1 MRFPTRLC
9 VAASAAA
16 VALLVGACST
26 IDAGGSAGPPAP
38 APDYRVGDRWV
49 YHVVDGYRAK
59 IIWDETHEI
68 TAIGPDGITVTVS
81 ARGSTFNV
89 DRVEKWSAPGVVLQG
104 SVYEDETNRF
114 DPALIRYKFPLVPG
128 ERWDQRMIDLD
139 KPPAP
144 YGGITRHVSVGGY
157 QKITTPAG
165 TFDAIGLR
173 VIMQMDDET
182 FWRFPTECNYLV
194 WYAPAV
200 GASVREDKRSQWRDK
215 GGGQDASGYHPGQN
229 AIVELTSFTRGR

>member
-1 MRFPTRLC
+1 MRFPSRL
-9 VAASAAA
+9 ALAA
-16 VALLVGACST
+16 VATIAALALGACAT
-26 IDAGGSAGPPAP
+26 VDVGGTPGPAVP

-59 IIWDETHEI
+59 IVWDETHEI
-68 TAIGPDGITVTVS
+68 TAIGPDGITVTVT

-104 SVYEDETNRF
+104 SVYEDETNLF
-114 DPALIRYKFPLVPG
+114 DPALVRYQFPLTTG
-128 ERWDQRMIDLD
+128 ERWNQRLIDLD

-144 YGGITRHVSVGGY
+144 YGGIARSVTVGGY
-157 QKITTPAG
+157 EKITTAAG
-165 TFDAIGLR
+165 TFDAIGMR
-173 VIMQMDDET
+173 IFMQMDDET

-200 GASVREDKRSQWRDK
+200 GASVREQKTSQWRDK

-229 AIVELTSFTRGR
+229 AIIELTSFTRGR

>member
-1 MRFPTRLC
+1 MRFATRLC

-16 VALLVGACST
+16 VALLVNACGT
-26 IDAGGSAGPPAP
+26 IDVGGSAGPPAP

-68 TAIGPDGITVTVS
+68 TAIGPDGITVAVT

-89 DRVEKWSAPGVVLQG
+89 DRVEKWSKPGVVLQG
-104 SVYEDETNRF
+104 AVYEDETNRF
-114 DPALIRYKFPLVPG
+114 DPALIRYQFPLVPG

-182 FWRFPTECNYLV
+182 FWRYPTECNYLV

-200 GASVREDKRSQWRDK
+200 GASVREEKTSQWRDK
-215 GGGQDASGYHPGQN
+215 GGQDASGYHPGQN

>member
-1 MRFPTRLC
+1 MRFATRLC
-9 VAASAAA
+9 VAASGAAL
-16 VALLVGACST
+16 ALLVSACST
-26 IDAGGSAGPPAP
+26 IDVGGSTGPPVP

-68 TAIGPDGITVTVS
+68 TAIGPDGITVTVT

-89 DRVEKWSAPGVVLQG
+89 DRVEKWSKPGVVSQG
-104 SVYEDETNRF
+104 AVYEDETDRF
-114 DPALIRYKFPLVPG
+114 DPALIRYQFPLVPG
-128 ERWDQRMIDLD
+128 ERWNQRMIDLD

-182 FWRFPTECNYLV
+182 FWRYPTECNYLV

-200 GASVREDKRSQWRDK
+200 GASVREEKTSQWRDK
-215 GGGQDASGYHPGQN
+215 GGQDASGYHPGQN
-229 AIVELTSFTRGR
+229 ATVELTSFTRGR

>member
-1 MRFPTRLC
+1 MRFPARLC
-9 VAASAAA
+9 AVAVLAA
-16 VALLVGACST
+16 VTLLTAACASVDT
-26 IDAGGSAGPPAP
+26 GSAAGPPAP

-59 IIWDETHEI
+59 IVWDETHEI
-68 TAIGPDGITVTVS
+68 TAIAPDGITVKVT
-81 ARGSTFNV
+81 ATGSTFNV

-114 DPALIRYKFPLVPG
+114 DPALVRYKFPLVTG
-128 ERWDQRMIDLD
+128 ERWDQRLVDLD

-144 YGGITRHVSVGGY
+144 YGGITRHVTVGGY
-157 QKITTPAG
+157 EKITTPAG

-182 FWRFPTECNYLV
+182 FWRYPTECNYLV

-200 GASVREDKRSQWRDK
+200 GAPVREEKRSQWRDK
-215 GGGQDASGYHPGQN
+215 GGQDASGYHPGQN
-229 AIVELTSFTRGR
+229 ATVELTSFTRGR